1 MSLAEPSLPLVDTAW
16 RNPMTALVY
25 WNCNTEGLDVLEITG
40 VSHVY
45 ANGTRALDDV
55 TLSIPRGMFGL
66 LGPNG
71 AGKSTLMRTIATL
84 QTPTAGT
91 IRFGD
96 LDILA
101 NPEELRRT
109 LGYLPQDFGVYPRVT
124 AYQMLD
130 HMAVLKGI
138 SSKGERKAV
147 VETLLEQT
155 NLWSVRSKAIAGFS
169 GGMRQRF
176 GIAQALIGNPKL
188 IIVDE
193 PTAGL
198 DPEERNRFLNLL
210 SSIGENVVVILSTH
224 IVEDVA
230 DLCPRMAV
238 LADGKLQL
246 EGAPLDLIMQTKGR
260 VWKKSIRRE
269 ELEAHQE
276 QHQVIS
282 TRLFA
287 GRTIIHI
294 LSDSP
299 PDGFDPVDA
308 GLEDVYF
315 TTLADLRRPV
325 RLAA

>member
-1 MSLAEPSLPLVDTAW
+1 M
-16 RNPMTALVY
+16 
-25 WNCNTEGLDVLEITG
+25 LDLHD

-45 ANGTRALDDV
+45 ANGTRALHHV
-55 TLSIPRGMFGL
+55 TLSIPRGVYGL

-84 QTPTAGT
+84 QTPTEGT

-96 LDILA
+96 VDVIRE
-101 NPEELRRT
+101 PETLRRT
-109 LGYLPQDFGVYPRVT
+109 LGYLPQDFGVYPRVS
-124 AYQMLD
+124 AYEMLD
-130 HMAVLKGI
+130 HMAVLKGV
-138 SSKGERKAV
+138 SSAADRRMA
-147 VETLLEQT
+147 VETLLHQV
-155 NLWSVRSKAIAGFS
+155 NLWSVRKKSLAGFS

-176 GIAQALIGNPKL
+176 GIAQALIGGPGL

-210 SSIGENVVVILSTH
+210 AEIGESVVVILSTH

-238 LADGKLQL
+238 LADGRVQL
-246 EGAPLDLIMQTKGR
+246 EGAPQELIHRTRGR
-260 VWKKSIRRE
+260 IWMKTMDRGELASHRE
-269 ELEAHQE
+269 RYELL
-276 QHQVIS
+276 S

-287 GRTIIHI
+287 GRTIVHV
-294 LSDSP
+294 LADQDP
-299 PDGFDPVDA
+299 GNGFAAVDA

-315 TTLADLRRPV
+315 STLAQSRR
-325 RLAA
+325 AA

>member
-1 MSLAEPSLPLVDTAW
+1 M
-16 RNPMTALVY
+16 
-25 WNCNTEGLDVLEITG
+25 LEISG

-45 ANGTRALDDV
+45 ANGTRALDAV
-55 TLSIPRGMFGL
+55 NLSIPRGMYGL

-84 QTPTAGT
+84 QTPTSGS
-91 IRFGD
+91 IKFGD
-96 LDILA
+96 LDILQ
-101 NPEELRRT
+101 NPGELRKR

-124 AYQMLD
+124 AFNMLD
-130 HMAVLKGI
+130 HMAVLKGV
-138 SSKGERKAV
+138 SNKGERKAV
-147 VETLLEQT
+147 VETLLNQT
-155 NLWSVRSKAIAGFS
+155 NLWNHRNQFIAGFS

-176 GIAQALIGNPKL
+176 GIAQALIGSPEL

-210 SSIGENVVVILSTH
+210 AGISENVVIILSTH
-224 IVEDVA
+224 IVDDVA

-238 LADGKLQL
+238 LAGGRVQL
-246 EGAPLDLIMQTKGR
+246 EGAPLDLIAQTKGR
-260 VWKKSIRRE
+260 IWKKTIGRD
-269 ELEAHQE
+269 ELEAHQ
-276 QHQVIS
+276 QQYQVIS

-294 LSDSP
+294 LADAKP
-299 PDGFDPVDA
+299 AGFDDVEA

-315 TTLADLRRPV
+315 TTLADLRR
-325 RLAA
+325 AA

>member
-1 MSLAEPSLPLVDTAW
+1 M
-16 RNPMTALVY
+16 
-25 WNCNTEGLDVLEITG
+25 LELSNI
-40 VSHVY
+40 SHVY
-45 ANGTRALDDV
+45 ANGTHALDDV
-55 TLSIPRGMFGL
+55 SLSIPRGMYGL

-91 IRFGD
+91 IKFGD

-101 NPEELRRT
+101 NPEQLRRT
-109 LGYLPQDFGVYPRVT
+109 LGYLPQDFGVYPRVS

-138 SSKGERKAV
+138 AGKADRKAV
-147 VETLLEQT
+147 VETLLNQT
-155 NLWSVRSKAIAGFS
+155 NLWAVRNKSIAGFS

-176 GIAQALIGNPKL
+176 GIAQALIGNPEL

-210 SSIGENVVVILSTH
+210 AGIGENIVVILSTH
-224 IVEDVA
+224 IVDDVA

-238 LADGKLQL
+238 LANGRVQL
-246 EGAPLDLIMQTKGR
+246 EGAPIELITQTKGR
-260 VWKKSIRRE
+260 VWTKTIDRE
-269 ELEAHQE
+269 ELDAHQDAY
-276 QHQVIS
+276 QIIS

-287 GRTIIHI
+287 GRTIIHV
-294 LSDSP
+294 LADSAP
-299 PDGFDPVDA
+299 QGFEPVNA

-315 TTLADLRRPV
+315 TALADLRR
-325 RLAA
+325 AA